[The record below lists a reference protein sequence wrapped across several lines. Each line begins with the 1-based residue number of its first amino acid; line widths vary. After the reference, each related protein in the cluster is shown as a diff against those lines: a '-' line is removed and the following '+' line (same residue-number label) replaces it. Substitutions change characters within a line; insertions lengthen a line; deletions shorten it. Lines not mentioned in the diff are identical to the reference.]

1 MSDELDF
8 ICWVQDQ
15 DCDELA
21 GYHDELEAFAGDD
34 TAFGG
39 FAAVALPLVEAELRA
54 AKARELLRPALDAT
68 GVDLDVFWLALR
80 SFNRL
85 QRQLHGEADPMTTL
99 ARAMETAL
107 GLEATE

>member
-54 AKARELLRPALDAT
+54 AKAHELLRRARET
-68 GVDLDVFWLALR
+68 GVDLRVICW
-80 SFNRL
+80 
-85 QRQLHGEADPMTTL
+85 
-99 ARAMETAL
+99 
-107 GLEATE
+107 